1 MTFVGYIS
9 DIKEIITA
17 SSSQFQHDGVVVFQL
32 SEGSRLPPGLS
43 AYDIPGGRTQTFNV
57 HLIRRM
63 NSHLVESDEDRALEN
78 ILDYENWLRWN
89 CHLDVQSDGEDDC
102 VAQGE
107 SGIERDNSIE
117 DLNSWRNGI

>member
-1 MTFVGYIS
+1 
-9 DIKEIITA
+9 
-17 SSSQFQHDGVVVFQL
+17 
-32 SEGSRLPPGLS
+32 
-43 AYDIPGGRTQTFNV
+43 
-57 HLIRRM
+57 M
-63 NSHLVESDEDRALEN
+63 NSHLVESDEDRAREN

-89 CHLDVQSDGEDDC
+89 CHLDAQSDGEDDC